1 MRAAFRSRQFARL
14 RPSGHAFLLLI
25 VLLVALGVRLWGIGF
40 GLPHPMTR
48 PDEEFLL
55 GVASRFFAN
64 DLNPHF
70 FEWPSLYFYLVH
82 AALRGAYLIGHI
94 SGAYSDARMFAA
106 AVARDPAWAHLMLR
120 LMSVTAAMGTI
131 VIVYRSARRLFNRD
145 IGLAA
150 AAFLALAYLHVRD
163 SHFGVLDVPLTFAI
177 VATIAVLVRASQ
189 DEAAA
194 RWFALAGLAAGLA
207 TSLKYNAGVLLVP
220 AIVAAAATPGGHAR
234 VEWAAALTRIAS
246 FAATFALGFVVGTP
260 YAVLDA
266 LAFREGLAAQMTRLT
281 DGHGIRIEQVWLRHL
296 TFSLLY
302 GVGWPVLL
310 AGAIGVVSLTLADWR
325 RAALIFSFP
334 IVYFAVIGSGHT
346 AFIRYVTPLVPF
358 ICLGAAVAVDHALRA
373 VGAANWTASRRAWT
387 SAVVILVMAFPSTM
401 TVVRFDRLMTRVDT
415 RVQAADWL
423 RGAMQ
428 PGQSLYESGAS
439 YARPHYA
446 WGSSA
451 SFIEAEFDERRATFL
466 TADGWPIEPDWIVLA
481 ESPLR
486 LYTPVPGAL
495 RGILTARY
503 ERVAHFQP
511 SREAEP
517 ESIFDRQDAFFLPFA
532 DFEARERPG
541 PTLSIYK
548 RAVR

>member
-14 RPSGHAFLLLI
+14 RPSGHALLLLI
-25 VLLVALGVRLWGIGF
+25 VLLVALGVRVWGIGF

-82 AALRGAYLIGHI
+82 AGLRGAYLIGRI
-94 SGAYSDARMFAA
+94 SGAYTDAPMFADV
-106 AVARDPAWAHLMLR
+106 VAGDPAWAHLMLR

-131 VIVYRSARRLFNRD
+131 VIVYRSAGRLFNRD

-220 AIVAAAATPGGHAR
+220 AVVAAATTPGVG
-234 VEWAAALTRIAS
+234 WAAALTRLAS
-246 FAATFALGFVVGTP
+246 FAATFAVGFVAGTP

-266 LAFREGLAAQMTRLT
+266 PAFREGLAAQMTRLT

-296 TFSLLY
+296 TFSLFY
-302 GVGWPVLL
+302 GVGWPVLV
-310 AGAIGVVSLTLADWR
+310 AGAIGVVCLTLADWR
-325 RAALIFSFP
+325 RAALVFSFP
-334 IVYFAVIGSGHT
+334 IVYFVVIGSGHT

-358 ICLGAAVAVDHALRA
+358 ICLGAAVAVDYALRA
-373 VGAANWTASRRAWT
+373 LGAATWTARRRAWT
-387 SAVVILVMAFPSTM
+387 FAVLILVMAFPSIM

-423 RGAMQ
+423 RRAMQ

-451 SFIEAEFDERRATFL
+451 SFIEVEFDERRATFL
-466 TADGWPIEPDWIVLA
+466 TPGGPPIEPDWIVLA

-495 RGILTARY
+495 RGILTSRY

-511 SREAEP
+511 SRDAEP

-532 DFEARERPG
+532 DFEERERPG
-541 PTLSIYK
+541 PTLAIYK
-548 RAVR
+548 RTAR